1 MRKIIYLNLI
11 LVTAYTISFLLSFW
25 NFPYFLYI
33 LGFLVFFLP
42 GLNLALILEQIT
54 RNRQKTAKIFL
65 WSFLFSLTLT
75 PTFIY
80 IFSLWQGR
88 LADEKITLLG
98 FGVWWLFSFVLFFGF
113 YIWRKFKP
121 TDLKIPPY
129 KKHKVF
135 WWALGIFFTIM
146 GIHFLLYHYIPE
158 VDPYHYLIKIQD
170 LIDRGEFLEK
180 EPRFLFHVFSYSFSF
195 LTKISLYWLFKI
207 FLPLLAGSLVVV
219 FYQISQP
226 LLKTKLLQLLA
237 NLGFMLFPVIILE
250 ILIFRPQSLF
260 LISLP
265 IVLYLA
271 TNLLK
276 SKGVKDIYWFLLL
289 LAVSFL
295 GIKIHQFFI
304 FPVLFVLLSLIVFL
318 WPQIKK
324 HPLETFL
331 IVLFALIGFYPWL
344 RDLGIIKQVGN
355 LLKPFWRIMLHPK
368 LDLWFINNYIN
379 IDGNRMGWPGY
390 TWIYYYGYNLGIVLP
405 ILALTVIIKK
415 VKIDWDLKN
424 NWLYLVSF
432 LAFFLIA
439 EFFPRI
445 GLVFLPDR
453 AWLFASLSL
462 AFFIPILLKN
472 ISKAFP
478 EKILSWGVIFLLL
491 ISFLVSWG
499 ITYAKQGWTTQKEY
513 EAVQF
518 IKKNLPKE
526 AVIVTQS
533 GNSPMVSYFSE
544 RLFAKPPEK
553 FFKKNN
559 IEEDLNLLESLP
571 EYISQKKYYLSER
584 ESLEATLREDLNQI
598 VLIPPNS
605 DNDEMK
611 KLSRTY
617 KKYQKTKKI
626 ISVIEEERLD
636 EKRPIYIL
644 YSQDKFTCLYGQREW
659 WKKINFYGANLK
671 KFDQNPEYF
680 EKVYDKNKVI
690 IWKVL

>member
-1 MRKIIYLNLI
+1 M
-11 LVTAYTISFLLSFW
+11 SFW

-42 GLNLALILEQIT
+42 GLNLALTLEQIT

-75 PTFIY
+75 PAFIY
-80 IFSLWQGR
+80 IFSSWQGR

-98 FGVWWLFSFVLFFGF
+98 FGVWWFLSFVLFLGF
-113 YIWRKFKP
+113 YFWKKFKP
-121 TDLKIPPY
+121 TDLKIPSY

-135 WWALGIFFTIM
+135 WWALGIFFTTT

-158 VDPYHYLIKIQD
+158 VDPYYYLIKIQD
-170 LIDRGEFLEK
+170 LVDRGEFLEE
-180 EPRFLFHVFSYSFSF
+180 EPRFLFHVFSYSFLF

-207 FLPLLAGSLVVV
+207 FLPLLAVSLVVV
-219 FYQISQP
+219 FYQISQS

-237 NLGFMLFPVIILE
+237 TLSFMLFPVLILE
-250 ILIFRPQSLF
+250 ILIPRPQSLF
-260 LISLP
+260 LVALS

-276 SKGVKDIYWFLLL
+276 SKRIKDIYWFLLL

-304 FPVLFVLLSLIVFL
+304 FSVLFVLLSLIVFL

-331 IVLFALIGFYPWL
+331 IVLFVLIGFYPWS
-344 RDLGIIKQVGN
+344 RDLGVIEQAGD
-355 LLKPFWRIMLHPK
+355 LLKPFWRTILHPK
-368 LDLWFINNYIN
+368 LDLWFIDNYIN

-405 ILALTVIIKK
+405 ILALVVIVKK
-415 VKIDWDLKN
+415 IKIDWDLKN

-432 LAFFLIA
+432 LVFFSIA
-439 EFFPRI
+439 EFFPRL
-445 GLVFLPDR
+445 GLAFLPDR

-462 AFFIPILLKN
+462 VFFIPILLKN

-478 EKILSWGVIFLLL
+478 KKFLSWGVVFLLL

-499 ITYAKQGWTTQKEY
+499 ITYTKQGWATSREY
-513 EAVQF
+513 EAAQF
-518 IKKNLPKE
+518 IKENLPKD
-526 AVIVTQS
+526 AAILTQG
-533 GNSPMVSYFSE
+533 GNFPMVAYFSE

-553 FFKKNN
+553 FFLEYNL
-559 IEEDLNLLESLP
+559 EYDLNFLESLP
-571 EYISQKKYYLSER
+571 EYISRKAHYLSEK
-584 ESLEATLREDLNQI
+584 ESLEATMRGNLNEI
-598 VLIPPNS
+598 ILAPPNAY
-605 DNDEMK
+605 NDGTE
-611 KLSRTY
+611 KLLKNY
-617 KKYQKTKKI
+617 KKYQKIKNEIFIVEK
-626 ISVIEEERLD
+626 EQLD
-636 EKRPIYIL
+636 RKRPIYIL
-644 YSQDKFTCLYGQREW
+644 YSRDKFTYLYGQREW
-659 WKKINFYGANLK
+659 WKKVNFYGANLK

-680 EKVYDKNKVI
+680 EKIYDKNKVI
-690 IWKVL
+690 IWKVKN